1 MCSVLIVL
9 QTWRAHTPLSLASSY
24 SYISSVLIR
33 LHVRRA
39 AMLLKSGVSC
49 FLMAM
54 LCLVSAQDTIQC
66 YVVTAQKKRDF
77 MQLKVKKLMNVLTE
91 KLIHTVIPPN
101 VLDGI
106 TIKLSSSNYSY
117 TLQDVR
123 RDMA

>member
-1 MCSVLIVL
+1 
-9 QTWRAHTPLSLASSY
+9 
-24 SYISSVLIR
+24 
-33 LHVRRA
+33 
-39 AMLLKSGVSC
+39 MLLKSTVLW

-54 LCLVSAQDTIQC
+54 LCLVSAQDAIQS
-66 YVVTAQKKRDF
+66 YLITEQKKRDF

-101 VLDGI
+101 VLDGT
-106 TIKLSSSNYSY
+106 TIKLSSSNYLC